1 MKFLSSFSPG
11 LVSIDL
17 PTSIVQALTGHC
29 PRSVHHPANSFLV
42 LSAAAAAAA
51 AATAACRQTNTTTNM
66 LTEDTDRGAHQ
77 EPYADQA
84 PVPSSEQDPSVS
96 FVINASLKSAD
107 DTRSSISSDKSDS
120 KPPRSAMRR
129 SSSISKFPQ
138 SPRRV
143 RFDFMGEEVLPTSS
157 PQRTAFIAAR
167 ISSPEP
173 ADVEASFTSNLA
185 TDPGEDEEEPPPR
198 KVSSS
203 DALRALSRAPLDEDG
218 TVWTVVNSD
227 SEDSATDEVDLTK
240 PDTSPSTSA
249 APTSPGLEGGTNTIG
264 AWTSAETTISDI
276 MAHSSEKPEDDT
288 TDDEDILS
296 MAKRRAPSSCASR
309 ASTLPASSPSQE
321 KVATSAA
328 GGENTGLSNS
338 KRAHLARD
346 ETIPFAGS
354 VSDEKEED
362 MFHFEEDGLES
373 IRSASKYLP
382 EEQEEEEEEEEES
395 DEDHSDDETNIQ
407 EASIPVSLY
416 ATSPA
421 ISIPKPRG
429 TVEEASPEPS
439 ISSIINYHSDN
450 IGSYKGRPLMMSIL
464 RKPEILNEIRSSV
477 PIKPVVGNVH
487 DQSPTDH
494 LPMDVSAATSFK
506 QRLIIE
512 NMMEA
517 AKKRMKN
524 SGLQQP

>member
-1 MKFLSSFSPG
+1 
-11 LVSIDL
+11 
-17 PTSIVQALTGHC
+17 
-29 PRSVHHPANSFLV
+29 
-42 LSAAAAAAA
+42 
-51 AATAACRQTNTTTNM
+51 
-66 LTEDTDRGAHQ
+66 
-77 EPYADQA
+77 
-84 PVPSSEQDPSVS
+84 
-96 FVINASLKSAD
+96 
-107 DTRSSISSDKSDS
+107 
-120 KPPRSAMRR
+120 
-129 SSSISKFPQ
+129 
-138 SPRRV
+138 
-143 RFDFMGEEVLPTSS
+143 MGEEVLPTSS

-185 TDPGEDEEEPPPR
+185 TDPGEEEEEPPPR

-227 SEDSATDEVDLTK
+227 SEDSATDEVDSIK

-249 APTSPGLEGGTNTIG
+249 APTSPGLEGGRNTIG
-264 AWTSAETTISDI
+264 AWTSAEMIISDK
-276 MAHSSEKPEDDT
+276 MAHSPDKSEDDT

-296 MAKRRAPSSCASR
+296 MAKRKAPSSCASR
-309 ASTLPASSPSQE
+309 APTLQASPPSQE

-328 GGENTGLSNS
+328 GGENTGPSNS

-346 ETIPFAGS
+346 ETMPRAGP

-382 EEQEEEEEEEEES
+382 EEQEEEEESES
-395 DEDHSDDETNIQ
+395 DEDHSDDETNTE

-429 TVEEASPEPS
+429 AVEEASPEPS
-439 ISSIINYHSDN
+439 ISSIINYHSGT
-450 IGSYKGRPLMMSIL
+450 IGSYKGRPLMISIL
-464 RKPEILNEIRSSV
+464 RNPEILKEIHSSV
-477 PIKPVVGNVH
+477 PIEPVVGNVH
-487 DQSPTDH
+487 DQSPADH
-494 LPMDVSAATSFK
+494 LPMDVSAARSFK
-506 QRLIIE
+506 ERLIIE
-512 NMMEA
+512 GMMEA
-517 AKKRMKN
+517 AKKRMKD